1 MHQHQKTNESLEW
14 SERNATRQSII
25 FLHFFAVWSWPN
37 FFLCSCILFFCK
49 NFDQKLPF
57 PPSLQHSLAACP
69 PLPSILLT
77 FRTTLYY
84 KWVQK
89 VHQATLYL
97 PSMEWNLLILNGF
110 VYTCIHLWNIF
121 VHLWQSSS
129 ATNSLCCLCTD
140 HLSFLNHA
148 VSSGV
153 FSHRIEN
160 LFYIACT
167 WKCNI

>member
-69 PLPSILLT
+69 PSPPYYSLLELHCT
-77 FRTTLYY
+77 TNGFRRCTKQHCICHQWNGIYLFWMDLCIHVYIYEIYLCIYDSQVQRRTPCAASVRTTF
-84 KWVQK
+84 
-89 VHQATLYL
+89 
-97 PSMEWNLLILNGF
+97 PFLIML
-110 VYTCIHLWNIF
+110 
-121 VHLWQSSS
+121 
-129 ATNSLCCLCTD
+129 
-140 HLSFLNHA
+140 FLQ
-148 VSSGV
+148 V
-153 FSHRIEN
+153 FSHIE
-160 LFYIACT
+160 
-167 WKCNI
+167 